1 MLARGL
7 LLFLALSAVSASDI
21 QFEIFEPQAGQEYAK
36 DQEIVLSFQGTGWP
50 KNDKRAD
57 LLLNKKKLR
66 DLPLPKKDGEVFN
79 VTLTGVKKG
88 RHEFEVR
95 GPCTGM
101 LPCTLTPSRNLAC
114 LREGY
119 PTLRSFL
126 WLSHSPS
133 PQHRTLIGIPLPNS
147 LPGVGHASLGS
158 KAREKM
164 HCRCSRLPPS
174 EVPQSKHVST
184 TPQHFV
190 QGHFREASPLAV
202 VPCA

>member
-7 LLFLALSAVSASDI
+7 LLVLALAAVSASEI

-88 RHEFEVR
+88 RHEFEVG

-101 LPCTLTPSRNLAC
+101 LICTWTPSRNLAC

-119 PTLRSFL
+119 PTLRSCL
-126 WLSHSPS
+126 WPSLSPS
-133 PQHRTLIGIPLPNS
+133 PHHRTLISIPLSGS
-147 LPGVGHASLGS
+147 LQGVGHASLGS

-164 HCRCSRLPPS
+164 PCRSCRLPPS

-184 TPQHFV
+184 IPQHF
-190 QGHFREASPLAV
+190 QGQFREAPPLAA
-202 VPCA
+202 VPCAR

>member
-7 LLFLALSAVSASDI
+7 LLVLALAAVSASEI

-88 RHEFEVR
+88 RHEFEVG

-101 LPCTLTPSRNLAC
+101 LICTWTPSRNLAC

-119 PTLRSFL
+119 PTLRS
-126 WLSHSPS
+126 
-133 PQHRTLIGIPLPNS
+133 
-147 LPGVGHASLGS
+147 
-158 KAREKM
+158 
-164 HCRCSRLPPS
+164 
-174 EVPQSKHVST
+174 HVSGLRSPHRRT
-184 TPQHFV
+184 IAPSSAFPC
-190 QGHFREASPLAV
+190 REVCKAWAMPASAARPGRRCLVALAV
-202 VPCA
+202 CPLRKFRKANTYQ